1 MTGGGRWK
9 RLGWR
14 VLFGPIMRVIP
25 FRAARLA
32 AYPLTAAALVLN
44 LRRDVVRINLA
55 LAFPSLSER
64 QLRRLVR
71 RALLNVA
78 TVLLELPLLRYLSDR
93 SLTRWISFEGLELIT
108 GTLPRGLILL
118 SGHVGNWELLAL
130 ASGWM
135 SGRPFAIV
143 VKEQNDGG
151 ELNRTRT
158 VRGNTVIATS
168 RAARAAL
175 DVLSEGGGLAM
186 LADQSAA
193 PPDPLVS
200 IFDIPTYFFG
210 TPARLALRFRPR
222 VVCGF
227 AVRRSDG
234 GYHVRIR
241 ELAHDDLDDTS
252 EGRDEF
258 TRRYARALEEAVKTN
273 PDLWL
278 WTHRRWKYTP
288 GVNYR
293 T

>member
-1 MTGGGRWK
+1 
-9 RLGWR
+9 
-14 VLFGPIMRVIP
+14 MRVIP